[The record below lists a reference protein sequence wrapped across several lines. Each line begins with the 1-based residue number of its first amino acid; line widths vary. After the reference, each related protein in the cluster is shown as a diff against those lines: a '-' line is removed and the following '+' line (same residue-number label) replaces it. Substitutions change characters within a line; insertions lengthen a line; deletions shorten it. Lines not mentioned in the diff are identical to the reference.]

1 MKTTGTPC
9 RECVH
14 RPKQTWEQPCC
25 WCISDEDIV
34 LAHINPEH
42 PVDFTRFEPN
52 EYVYTTNALVPEPV
66 KEEA

>member
-9 RECVH
+9 RKCVH
-14 RPKQTWEQPCC
+14 HGKQTWEQPCC

-42 PVDFTRFEPN
+42 PVDFTRFEMPKDSISCSAKKG
-52 EYVYTTNALVPEPV
+52 V
-66 KEEA
+66 